1 MTNERSVGIKEIKP
15 KILNTLD
22 HLISNLQAEE
32 SVSEVEWQAVM
43 IAREV
48 LAGASVLRIATAVE
62 KTQKKIQQNKSAYN
76 DQGDAVKSVKI
87 KS

>member
-1 MTNERSVGIKEIKP
+1 MTNERSAGIKEIKP

-22 HLISNLQAEE
+22 HVISNLQAEE
-32 SVSEVEWQAVM
+32 SVNEVEWQAVM

-62 KTQKKIQQNKSAYN
+62 KTQKKIQQK
-76 DQGDAVKSVKI
+76 
-87 KS
+87 

>member
-22 HLISNLQAEE
+22 HVISNLQAEE
-32 SVSEVEWQAVM
+32 SVNEVEWQAVM

-62 KTQKKIQQNKSAYN
+62 KTQKKIQQK
-76 DQGDAVKSVKI
+76 
-87 KS
+87 